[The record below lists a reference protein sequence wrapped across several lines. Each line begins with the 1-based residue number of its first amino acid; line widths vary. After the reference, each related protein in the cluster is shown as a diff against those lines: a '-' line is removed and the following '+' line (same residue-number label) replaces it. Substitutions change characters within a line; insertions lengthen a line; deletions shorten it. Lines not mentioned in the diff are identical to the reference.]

1 MNLSKNR
8 LAAFGA
14 AGALA
19 AGSVLAGGVI
29 SPAAAGSDS
38 AEYTCNLAGTP
49 TPLDIAGSMAVP
61 AGTVEPGESLSGLA
75 TTLGV
80 TLPGA
85 ITGLLKDVLMISEAD
100 GSVSSASFPI
110 GNSGQSLTS
119 SVLAVGDPVPL
130 TSGVPATL
138 TGEGT
143 SSGTAPMT
151 PGTYNVEMPEA
162 FTFTPA
168 TGALPPISCIANE
181 TGILGQ
187 LTVAGDAPA
196 DEKESTT
203 TRAKFLN
210 TPLTTAKRPLIRVR
224 VVQEDGDPAAG
235 TVVVKKG
242 KKVLKKVTLNDA
254 GKKRFRIAK
263 LARGEHRIVF
273 RYKGNADSLASK
285 VVKTVR
291 VRRA

>member
-29 SPAAAGSDS
+29 SPANAGSDT
-38 AEYTCNLAGTP
+38 AQYTCILAGSP
-49 TPLDIAGSMAVP
+49 TPLSITGTMDVP
-61 AGTVEPGESLSGLA
+61 ASSVSPGESMTGVPTSMGVALPGTITTLL
-75 TTLGV
+75 TTLG
-80 TLPGA
+80 
-85 ITGLLKDVLMISEAD
+85 ISSAD
-100 GSVSSASFPI
+100 GSVTGAEFPI
-110 GNSGQSLTS
+110 GNTGKSFTSGSLELPEPVTLVSGQVANL
-119 SVLAVGDPVPL
+119 VG
-130 TSGVPATL
+130 S
-138 TGEGT
+138 GT
-143 SSGTAPMT
+143 SSGTAPSSA
-151 PGTYNVEMPEA
+151 GTYNVLMPSS
-162 FTFTPA
+162 FTFVPSS
-168 TGALPPISCIANE
+168 GALPPITC
-181 TGILGQ
+181 TTTDPGVLGQ
-187 LTVAGDAPA
+187 LVVAGSGGT

-224 VVQEDGDPAAG
+224 VLQEDGDPAAG